1 MLPDVPLTDGVVT
14 LRPWRVEEADWYVAQ
29 VSDPP
34 IQRFTGEPPD
44 LTPAAVR
51 AAIAD
56 MLATRAHAGM
66 AITDAATGELLGN
79 AGLAP
84 KEAGLGEVSY
94 WVSAPA
100 RGRGAATRAVR
111 LLVDWAWECG
121 LRRVQLHTRADNVGS
136 QRVAERAG
144 FCRDRVELAF
154 RVVKGESWDVV
165 WYGLERPAGPDQ
177 PG

>member
-100 RGRGAATRAVR
+100 RGVVPPPGRFGCWWTGPGSAGCAGCSCIPARTTSDRSVWPSGPAS
-111 LLVDWAWECG
+111 
-121 LRRVQLHTRADNVGS
+121 VGTAS
-136 QRVAERAG
+136 SSPSG
-144 FCRDRVELAF
+144 
-154 RVVKGESWDVV
+154 W
-165 WYGLERPAGPDQ
+165 
-177 PG
+177 